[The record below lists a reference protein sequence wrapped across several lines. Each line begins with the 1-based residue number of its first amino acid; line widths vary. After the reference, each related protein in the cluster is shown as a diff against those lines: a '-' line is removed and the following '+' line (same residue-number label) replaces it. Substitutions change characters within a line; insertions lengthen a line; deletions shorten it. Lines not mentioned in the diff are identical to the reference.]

1 MTAAAPGL
9 ATSFTGGIVG
19 RFRAPLPVE
28 QKHRVND
35 VPVSAQSSSDAQVGR
50 VGLAPLIAVCT
61 GYFMVILDVTIVNVA
76 APAIG
81 RDLSITLTD
90 LQWIVDGYT
99 VAFAG
104 LLLLGGA
111 LGDRWGH
118 RRVFC
123 LGVGVFT
130 LASLGCMLAPDE
142 TVLTVMR
149 VVEGVGAALLVPG
162 SLALLQQVYVTPQA
176 RARAFG
182 LWGAIAGVAATAG
195 PLIGGVL
202 TNTLGWRWVFAI
214 NLPVGVACIAFTL
227 AVVGPSERNRSGAID
242 WLGQGAVVVT
252 VAALITA
259 LNEIG
264 RQGLTGPLVIGGIV
278 LTVVGAAVFA
288 LRERFAAAPPIPRA
302 MLASRPLSG
311 GTVVGLLFNFGFYG
325 MIFAASVYF
334 QQREGL
340 SATMTGLALLPA
352 MAVTMVAST
361 LSARLSRRYE
371 HRRLMLVGL
380 LTAAVGL
387 GVWAAAGATP
397 SYVILV
403 VAMVL
408 CGFGTSFTLTGATA
422 TVMGAA
428 PSGFTGTASAAL
440 NTARQTGSAAGVAI
454 SGSLVAAL
462 GLTTGVTAFMAI
474 GAAGY
479 LLAVLVTA
487 LSIPRRRPALE
498 TA

>member
-1 MTAAAPGL
+1 
-9 ATSFTGGIVG
+9 VG
-19 RFRAPLPVE
+19 RRAFE
-28 QKHRVND
+28 AFYGMMS
-35 VPVSAQSSSDAQVGR
+35 PVSAHIPSDAQVER
-50 VGLAPLIAVCT
+50 TGLAPLVAVCT

-81 RDLSITLTD
+81 RDLSISLTD

-99 VAFAG
+99 IAFAG

-130 LASLGCMLAPDE
+130 LASLGCMVAPDE

-149 VVEGVGAALLVPG
+149 VVEGVGAALLVPS
-162 SLALLQQVYVTPQA
+162 SLALLQQVYQTPQA

-182 LWGAIAGVAATAG
+182 LWGAIAGVAATSG
-195 PLIGGVL
+195 PLLGGVL

-227 AVVGPSERNRSGAID
+227 AVVGPSARNRTGTID
-242 WLGQGAVVVT
+242 WLGQASVAVT
-252 VAALITA
+252 IAALITA
-259 LNEIG
+259 LNEVG

-278 LTVVGAAVFA
+278 VALAGAAVFA
-288 LRERFAAAPPIPRA
+288 LRERFAAAPPIPRS
-302 MLASRPLSG
+302 MLASAPLSG

-334 QQREGL
+334 QQGEEL

-361 LSARLSRRYE
+361 VSARLSRRYA

-380 LTAAVGL
+380 LTAAAGL
-387 GVWAAAGATP
+387 AVWAFAGESP
-397 SYVILV
+397 SYVLLV
-403 VAMVL
+403 VAMVA

-428 PSGFTGTASAAL
+428 PAGFTGTASAAL

-462 GLTTGVTAFMAI
+462 GLTSGVTVFMAV

-487 LSIPRRRPALE
+487 LCVPRPRPVLKPA
-498 TA
+498 

>member
-1 MTAAAPGL
+1 M
-9 ATSFTGGIVG
+9 
-19 RFRAPLPVE
+19 
-28 QKHRVND
+28 
-35 VPVSAQSSSDAQVGR
+35 
-50 VGLAPLIAVCT
+50 GLAPLIAVCT

-81 RDLSITLTD
+81 RDLSISLTD

-99 VAFAG
+99 IAFAG

-111 LGDRWGH
+111 LGDRLGH

-123 LGVGVFT
+123 LGVAVFT
-130 LASLGCMLAPDE
+130 LASFGCMVAPNE

-162 SLALLQQVYVTPQA
+162 SLALLQQVYPTPQE

-182 LWGAIAGVAATAG
+182 LWGAIAGVAATSG
-195 PLIGGVL
+195 PLLGGVL

-214 NLPVGVACIAFTL
+214 NLPVGIACIAFTL
-227 AVVGPSERNRSGAID
+227 RVVGPSERKRGQAID
-242 WLGQGAVVVT
+242 WLGQGAVALT

-259 LNEIG
+259 LNEVG
-264 RQGLTGPLVIGGIV
+264 RQGLTGPLVVAGV
-278 LTVVGAAVFA
+278 VASLVGAAVFA
-288 LRERFAAAPPIPRA
+288 LRERYAAAPPVPRA
-302 MLASRPLSG
+302 MLASPPISG
-311 GTVVGLLFNFGFYG
+311 GTVIGLLFNFGFYG

-334 QQREGL
+334 QQRENL

-352 MAVTMVAST
+352 MATTMVAST
-361 LSARLSRRYE
+361 LSARFSRRYP
-371 HRRLMLVGL
+371 HRRLMMVGL
-380 LTAAVGL
+380 LTAAAGL
-387 GVWAAAGATP
+387 AVWALAGETP
-397 SYVILV
+397 SYLLLV
-403 VAMVL
+403 VAMVA

-428 PSGFTGTASAAL
+428 PAGFTGTASAAL

-462 GLTTGVTAFMAI
+462 GLTSGVTVFMAV
-474 GAAGY
+474 GAVGY
-479 LLAVLVTA
+479 LLAVGVTA
-487 LSIPRRRPALE
+487 LCVPRQRPVPAPV
-498 TA
+498 

>member
-1 MTAAAPGL
+1 MM
-9 ATSFTGGIVG
+9 S
-19 RFRAPLPVE
+19 R
-28 QKHRVND
+28 
-35 VPVSAQSSSDAQVGR
+35 VSAPTPSDAQLER
-50 VGLAPLIAVCT
+50 AGLAPLIAVCT

-81 RDLSITLTD
+81 RDLSISLTD

-111 LGDRWGH
+111 LGDRLGH

-123 LGVGVFT
+123 LGVGLFT

-149 VVEGVGAALLVPG
+149 VVEGIGAALLVPS

-182 LWGAIAGVAATAG
+182 LWGAIAGVAATSG
-195 PLIGGVL
+195 PLLGGVL

-227 AVVGPSERNRSGAID
+227 AVVGPSERNRTGTID
-242 WLGQGAVVVT
+242 WLGQASVVVT
-252 VAALITA
+252 IAALITA
-259 LNEIG
+259 LNEVG

-278 LTVVGAAVFA
+278 VTLAGAVVFA

-302 MLASRPLSG
+302 MLASAPLSG

-334 QQREGL
+334 QQRENL

-361 LSARLSRRYE
+361 VSARLSRRYA
-371 HRRLMLVGL
+371 HRRLMMIGL
-380 LTAAVGL
+380 LTAAAGL
-387 GVWAAAGATP
+387 AVWALAGETP
-397 SYVILV
+397 SYFLLV
-403 VAMVL
+403 VAMVA

-428 PSGFTGTASAAL
+428 PAGFTGTASAAL

-462 GLTTGVTAFMAI
+462 GLTSGVTIFMAV

-487 LSIPRRRPALE
+487 LCVPRPRPALE
-498 TA
+498 PA

>member
-1 MTAAAPGL
+1 MM
-9 ATSFTGGIVG
+9 S
-19 RFRAPLPVE
+19 
-28 QKHRVND
+28 
-35 VPVSAQSSSDAQVGR
+35 PVSAHPPSDPPVDR

-90 LQWIVDGYT
+90 VQWIVDGYT
-99 VAFAG
+99 IAFAG

-123 LGVGVFT
+123 LGVVVFT
-130 LASLGCMLAPDE
+130 LASFGCMVAGNE
-142 TVLTVMR
+142 TILTTMR
-149 VVEGVGAALLVPG
+149 IVEGVGAALLVPG

-195 PLIGGVL
+195 PLLGGVL

-214 NLPVGVACIAFTL
+214 NLPVGVACIAATL
-227 AVVGPSERNRSGAID
+227 AVVGPSERNRTGTID

-259 LNEIG
+259 LNEVG
-264 RQGLTGPLVIGGIV
+264 RQGITGPLVIAGIV
-278 LTVVGAAVFA
+278 LTLLGAGVFA

-302 MLASRPLSG
+302 MLASPPFSG

-334 QQREGL
+334 QQRENL

-361 LSARLSRRYE
+361 LSARLSRHHP
-371 HRRLMLVGL
+371 HRRLMMTGL
-380 LTAAVGL
+380 LTAAAGL
-387 GVWAAAGATP
+387 AVWAAAGSTP
-397 SYVILV
+397 SYVLLV
-403 VAMVL
+403 VAMVA

-428 PSGFTGTASAAL
+428 RSGFTGTASAAL

-462 GLTTGVTAFMAI
+462 GLTSGVTTFMAI

-487 LSIPRRRPALE
+487 LCVPRPSPVLEPA
-498 TA
+498 